1 MTTSPST
8 SANQDRLTTLLTHTA
23 QRSRQR
29 CCFLLRVRPERLTEY
44 IEVHQHVWQD
54 MRDALSNAGWRRYSL
69 FLRPEDGLVV
79 GYFQSDATAI
89 SASRSPSTVNSPSFA
104 ARRCV
109 CKMVCVSRMRGFAAL
124 VMLCMFFIAINEPD
138 ESMDSSGSISFTGSP
153 SPR

>member
-1 MTTSPST
+1 MTTSSST
-8 SANQDRLTTLLTHTA
+8 SANQDRLTTLLTYTA

-79 GYFQSDATAI
+79 GYFESDDTAAAMRAMED
-89 SASRSPSTVNSPSFA
+89 SDVNTRWQAEMAQYFVQPNGGTPEILAPYFHLA
-104 ARRCV
+104 
-109 CKMVCVSRMRGFAAL
+109 
-124 VMLCMFFIAINEPD
+124 
-138 ESMDSSGSISFTGSP
+138 
-153 SPR
+153 

>member
-1 MTTSPST
+1 MTPSPST

-79 GYFQSDATAI
+79 GYFESDDTA
-89 SASRSPSTVNSPSFA
+89 AAMRAMEDEDVNTRWQKEMAQYFVQPSGGTPEILAQYFYLA
-104 ARRCV
+104 
-109 CKMVCVSRMRGFAAL
+109 
-124 VMLCMFFIAINEPD
+124 
-138 ESMDSSGSISFTGSP
+138 
-153 SPR
+153 

>member
-29 CCFLLRVRPERLTEY
+29 CCFLLRVRPERLAEY

-79 GYFQSDATAI
+79 GYFESDDTA
-89 SASRSPSTVNSPSFA
+89 AAMRAMEDEDVNTRWQKEMAQYFVQPNGGTPEILAQYFYLA
-104 ARRCV
+104 
-109 CKMVCVSRMRGFAAL
+109 
-124 VMLCMFFIAINEPD
+124 
-138 ESMDSSGSISFTGSP
+138 
-153 SPR
+153 